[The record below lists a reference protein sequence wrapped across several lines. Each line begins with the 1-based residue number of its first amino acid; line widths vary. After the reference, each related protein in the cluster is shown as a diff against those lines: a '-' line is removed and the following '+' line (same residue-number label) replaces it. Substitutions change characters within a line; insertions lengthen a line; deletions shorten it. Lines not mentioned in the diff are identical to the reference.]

1 MTDSIWFVYMLEC
14 RSKRIYTGITSRLDQ
29 RILAHQKGQGAL
41 FTKLDSPQ
49 GLIAAKPFPS
59 QREARQIELQV
70 KRLSASQKR
79 TLALLWSEQ
88 HAIDEIAQQLFPLQ

>member
-1 MTDSIWFVYMLEC
+1 
-14 RSKRIYTGITSRLDQ
+14 TGVTPRLDQ

-59 QREARQIELQV
+59 QREARQVELQV
-70 KRLSASQKR
+70 KRLPAVYKR
-79 TLALLWSEQ
+79 TLARLWSEQ
-88 HAIDEIAQQLFPLQ
+88 HPIDEIAQQLFPPQ

>member
-1 MTDSIWFVYMLEC
+1 MTDATWFVYMLEC
-14 RSKRIYTGITSRLDQ
+14 RSKRIYTGVTPRLDQ

-59 QREARQIELQV
+59 QREARQVELQV
-70 KRLSASQKR
+70 KRLPAAYKR
-79 TLALLWSEQ
+79 TLARLWSEQ
-88 HAIDEIAQQLFPLQ
+88 HPIDEIAQQLFPPQ